1 LFKHGQSKKSETR
14 RFAQHDRGTKRFN
27 ASILQLFNE
36 PMSFGAPEWL
46 WGLLLIPL
54 LVALFL
60 HAENR
65 GFQRL
70 QQFVSARLLPQL
82 AGTVNRPRRIMRFG
96 LQVLGLSLAIISLSQ
111 PRWGYTFEDV
121 KRKGLD
127 LLIAVDT
134 SRSMLS
140 NDVQPDRL
148 TRVKLAIQ
156 DLIDELQ
163 GDRVGLIAF
172 AGRAF
177 LQAPLTIDYDAV
189 IDAVNDLDTKT
200 IPEGGTDIP
209 SAITLATQSFGK
221 SAMGNRALII
231 FTDGEESNE
240 LTGDALKTAKAA
252 ADAGVR
258 IFTVGVGT
266 PEGSLIP
273 IAADDGQ
280 TSFVKDS
287 AGQVHK
293 SKLDDKRLR
302 GVAES
307 TGGFYLHLENGPR
320 SMQQIQSEGLAKMQA
335 AEMDVRL
342 SRRPIERYEWPAS
355 AALVALALSI
365 VIRERK
371 RVHQRAHLPAM
382 QAMQAGVPAP
392 ARSTIG
398 SRPVKA
404 TGAAVAL
411 LIFVCASAFATVPGV
426 DAYQQGK
433 FEDAYKEFQET
444 LKSHPQ
450 SRAEDKL
457 QFDSGTAAYKLKDYN
472 KALESFS
479 QALLTP
485 DTGLQT
491 KGHYNLGNTLYE
503 RGEMQKNDDKKLS
516 DWTNALDHY
525 EQTLKLDPQ
534 NKEAKDNYE
543 YVKRKIDELKNKKQE
558 QQQQPSPSPTP
569 PQKNNQKKKDQ
580 KQQQQQQNQDQQQQ
594 KDQQQKD
601 QQQQQQQDQK
611 DQQQAQNQ
619 QSQNGSDSDK
629 QQKKEQQK
637 DQAQAKNEPQKKPQ
651 QSPGESPSPSPG
663 TEKQQDNQT
672 SPSPGQQQ
680 AEQSP
685 SPSEGENEMSS
696 PSPGEGEDENA
707 SPTPAESPQKKFAGE
722 VKGAGGESSPK
733 PAEKNEQVGEAQQE
747 KEGQMSERQ
756 ALALLESMKDEEARV
771 RLDERK
777 VRRHVYNDW

>member
-1 LFKHGQSKKSETR
+1 
-14 RFAQHDRGTKRFN
+14 
-27 ASILQLFNE
+27 
-36 PMSFGAPEWL
+36 MSFGAPEWL
-46 WGLLLIPL
+46 WGLLLVPL
-54 LVALFL
+54 LVALFF

-65 GFQRL
+65 GLERL

-82 AGTVNRPRRIMRFG
+82 AGTVNRPRRIIRFG
-96 LQVLGLSLAIISLSQ
+96 LQLFGLSLAIVSLGQ

-148 TRVKLAIQ
+148 ERVKLAIQ
-156 DLIDELQ
+156 DLINELQ

-189 IDAVNDLDTKT
+189 IEAVNDLDTKS
-200 IPEGGTDIP
+200 IPEGGTQIS

-221 SAMGNRALII
+221 SAMGNRALVI

-240 LTGDALKTAKAA
+240 LTSEALKTAKAA

-266 PEGSLIP
+266 PQGSLIP
-273 IAADDGQ
+273 ISSDDGQ

-293 SKLDDKRLR
+293 SKLDEKRLR
-302 GVAES
+302 EVAEA

-320 SMQQIQSEGLAKMQA
+320 SMQQIENEGLAKMQA

-342 SRRPIERYEWPAS
+342 SRRPIERYEWPLGG
-355 AALVALALSI
+355 ALVALALSI
-365 VIRERK
+365 LVRERK
-371 RVHQRAHLPAM
+371 RVRQRAY
-382 QAMQAGVPAP
+382 VPAP
-392 ARSTIG
+392 SRSAATNIG
-398 SRPVKA
+398 GGPAKA
-404 TGAAVAL
+404 AGAAVAL
-411 LIFVCASAFATVPGV
+411 LLLLCSSAFATAPGI

-450 SRAEDKL
+450 SRVEDKL
-457 QFDSGTAAYKLKDYN
+457 QFDSGTAAYRLKDYN

-485 DTGLQT
+485 DTGFQS
-491 KGHYNLGNTLYE
+491 KGHYNLGNTLYQ
-503 RGEMQKNDDKKLS
+503 RGEMEKGDDKKLS

-534 NKEAKDNYE
+534 NKEAKENYE
-543 YVKRKIDELKNKKQE
+543 YVKKKIDELKNKKQE
-558 QQQQPSPSPTP
+558 QQPSPSPTP
-569 PQKNNQKKKDQ
+569 PQKNKQNKQDQ
-580 KQQQQQQNQDQQQQ
+580 QQQQQQNHQNQDQEQQQ

-601 QQQQQQQDQK
+601 QQQQQQDQK

-629 QQKKEQQK
+629 QQKEQQQK
-637 DQAQAKNEPQKKPQ
+637 DQAQAKSEPQKKQ
-651 QSPGESPSPSPG
+651 QQQPGESPSPSPG
-663 TEKQQDNQT
+663 EQNQQDNQP
-672 SPSPGQQQ
+672 SPSPGQRQ
-680 AEQSP
+680 AE
-685 SPSEGENEMSS
+685 ES
-696 PSPGEGEDENA
+696 PSPGEGENEEPSPSPGEGEGENEEPSPSPGEGENEDA
-707 SPTPAESPQKKFAGE
+707 SPTPAESPGKKFAGE
-722 VKGAGGESSPK
+722 VKGAAGDTAQK
-733 PAEKNEQVGEAQQE
+733 PADKTEKAAEAEQE

-777 VRRHVYNDW
+777 VKRHVYNDW